1 MYGSPV
7 APRRQKAFTLI
18 ELLIVVA
25 IIAILAAIAVPNF
38 LEAQTRAKISRARAD
53 HRTIATGME
62 SYYIDNNIYIYGN
75 SSSRA
80 FNINSSGA
88 AWELTLERLSTPI
101 AYLTSKASFRDP
113 FKGKGTYQGNNLENY
128 TPITAFSQYEEN
140 AWFDYYWYSPRSAN
154 SGAAAA
160 IWSHPHNK
168 PIWYAL
174 ESAGPD
180 GAHHNLGGTLN
191 NMKVDNEAAR
201 RVANMAIY
209 NATNGTVSRG
219 SIFRVGGS
227 PAGPG
232 APFYRAVEQSMN

>member
-1 MYGSPV
+1 MNHNVS
-7 APRRQKAFTLI
+7 ASRRAVAFTLI

-53 HRTIATGME
+53 HRAIATGME
-62 SYYIDNNIYIYGN
+62 AYYVDNNIYIYGN

-80 FNINSSGA
+80 FNITTNSS
-88 AWELTLERLSTPI
+88 AWSLTLERLSTPI
-101 AYLTSKASFRDP
+101 AYLSSKASFRDP
-113 FKGKGTYQGNNLENY
+113 FKSKGTYSGNNLESY
-128 TPITAFSQYEEN
+128 TRIESYARYEEN
-140 AWFDYYWYSPRSAN
+140 AWFDYYWYSPRSHN

-168 PIWYAL
+168 PLWYAL

-191 NMKVDNEAAR
+191 NMKTDNEAAR

-219 SIFRVGGS
+219 SIFRVGGI
-227 PAGPG
+227 PGGPG
-232 APFYRAVEQSMN
+232 VPFYRAVENSAN